1 MAGPGFK
8 SGLQTLTPSVL
19 REVTLSPPSL
29 SVGRAARG
37 EDWGRRARAPP
48 PPGRTLTSAT
58 ITLPGAGG
66 LTAVASTFTVPRVTA
81 PQSASGWASPHP
93 PPLGAARGR
102 DPWVHRQAA
111 QASLS
116 LPRGSSWAPG
126 RHPVPRPGPRPVSRD
141 SGQWGAK
148 RSPCTWTFN
157 SSCWRNNKRRPLLL
171 SQLPTRPPRRGP
183 GPSPASPSLGGR
195 RTLRRGTALGG
206 PAEGRGEGRAGGGRG
221 PAPDSTMPIPVS
233 RGNLTL

>member
-93 PPLGAARGR
+93 PRWVQLEAETRGSTARPRRLHSLFPGAAPGPLAGTPCPVPAPVPCPVTP
-102 DPWVHRQAA
+102 DNGEPND
-111 QASLS
+111 L
-116 LPRGSSWAPG
+116 LAPG
-126 RHPVPRPGPRPVSRD
+126 RLIPAAGEITRDAPCSSPSSPPGPRDVV
-141 SGQWGAK
+141 QA
-148 RSPCTWTFN
+148 
-157 SSCWRNNKRRPLLL
+157 
-171 SQLPTRPPRRGP
+171 PPQP
-183 GPSPASPSLGGR
+183 HPPWA
-195 RTLRRGTALGG
+195 
-206 PAEGRGEGRAGGGRG
+206 GEGH
-221 PAPDSTMPIPVS
+221 
-233 RGNLTL
+233 